1 MVFEC
6 LAVIEMMLDWVLAS
20 GVVSSPAWVRSMV
33 TAAQASQ
40 TRRRIPA
47 PMF

>member
-1 MVFEC
+1 MVVEC
-6 LAVIEMMLDWVLAS
+6 LAVISMMFDRVLTS
-20 GVVSSPAWVRSMV
+20 GAVSSPAWVRSIV
-33 TAAQASQ
+33 TEAQASQ